1 MEKDSALDTFIGDS
15 VYIFNVLPNVKETL
29 PRKAKVDGKEI
40 DANPLRDLKV
50 REALDLAIDRKTLV
64 RVVLEGIGR
73 PANQIMSPQ
82 FFGASK
88 NLPDR
93 SYDLARAKK
102 LLADAGY
109 PNGFELDFHCT
120 SNRQPGDSAVCEALS
135 QMWSRAG
142 LKINA
147 NAVNSTVFFPA
158 QQKGEYSM
166 WMSAWGTLSGEAGY
180 TYPALVHTPDPEA
193 GMGAF
198 NKTGYSNPEIDKIL
212 DEAVRTME
220 ETKRR
225 SLFEKATEL
234 SMNDR
239 ALIPVVQLQTIWA
252 AKKDMLTMQPRLDQ
266 ETLAYEIKP
275 KK

>member
-1 MEKDSALDTFIGDS
+1 
-15 VYIFNVLPNVKETL
+15 
-29 PRKAKVDGKEI
+29 
-40 DANPLRDLKV
+40 V

-64 RVVLEGIGR
+64 RAVLEGIGR

-88 NLPDR
+88 NLPEKP
-93 SYDLARAKK
+93 YDLAKAKK

-109 PNGFELDFHCT
+109 PGGFELDFHCT
-120 SNRQPGDSAVCEALS
+120 SNRQPGDAAVCEALS
-135 QMWSRAG
+135 QMWARAG

-147 NAVNSTVFFPA
+147 KAINSTVFFPA

-193 GMGAF
+193 GLGSF
-198 NKTGYSNPEIDKIL
+198 NKTGYSNPEIDAIL
-212 DEAVRTME
+212 DEAVRAMD

-239 ALIPVVQLQTIWA
+239 AVIPVVQLQTIWA
-252 AKKDMLTMQPRLDQ
+252 AKKGILTMQPRLDQ
-266 ETLAYEIKP
+266 DTLAYEIKP
-275 KK
+275 KS